1 MTDPPKRQ
9 WDAGLARAVANGLV
23 ELLEP
28 YCLAGM
34 LCAAG
39 SLRRGRATVGDV
51 EICYVSRTGPVRKP
65 GEMFESPCLL
75 ADAFIQHLLG
85 GKLEPR
91 VSRDGITTWGD
102 KNKLALHKATGLPVD
117 LFREPDAADWWRTL
131 VIRTGPKDLNLR
143 LIAGAERQG
152 LRLHAYGPGFTR
164 RETGEIV
171 PCRSERKVFELCGLE
186 YLEPQER
193 K

>member
-1 MTDPPKRQ
+1 MTDSPKRQ
-9 WDAGLARAVANGLV
+9 WPADLARAVANGLI

-28 YCLAGM
+28 HCLAGM
-34 LCAAG
+34 LCYAG
-39 SLRRGRATVGDV
+39 SLRRGKATVGDV
-51 EICYVSRTGPVRKP
+51 EICYVSKIKPLRKP
-65 GEMFESPCLL
+65 GEMFESPCLV
-75 ADAFIQHLLG
+75 AEAFIEHLLG
-85 GKLEPR
+85 GKLEKR
-91 VSRDGITTWGD
+91 LSVDGVFTWGNL
-102 KNKLALHKATGLPVD
+102 NKLAIHKATGLPVD

-131 VIRTGPKDLNLR
+131 VIRTGPKELNLR

-171 PCRSERKVFELCGLE
+171 PCRSEREVFELCGIE